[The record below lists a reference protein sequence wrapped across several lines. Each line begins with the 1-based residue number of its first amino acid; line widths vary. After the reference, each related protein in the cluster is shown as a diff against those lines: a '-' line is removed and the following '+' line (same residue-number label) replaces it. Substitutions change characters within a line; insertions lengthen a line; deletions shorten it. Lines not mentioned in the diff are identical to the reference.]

1 MDRDEIL
8 EQQTARVLSE
18 LARLEEELDGS
29 DWVVPGSRGQPMP
42 TRLLG
47 ELRAHRWLLM
57 RMLEGTAR
65 SSPGPMP
72 YDPVAALRAEADG
85 LRHG

>member
-1 MDRDEIL
+1 
-8 EQQTARVLSE
+8 
-18 LARLEEELDGS
+18 
-29 DWVVPGSRGQPMP
+29 MP